1 MPLPVILITLPL
13 HCSTSHTH
21 APGPLLSTAPSENE
35 VDISLAI
42 RPGGNVVQVYGI
54 CVDAPDGKLRIVLEL
69 CAYGS
74 LRAHLKALPRDK
86 VLHTGWHHMCICL
99 YQTCR
104 VCMQSLG
111 HG

>member
-86 VLHTGWHHMCICL
+86 VHQWWHHMCI
-99 YQTCR
+99 
-104 VCMQSLG
+104 
-111 HG
+111 